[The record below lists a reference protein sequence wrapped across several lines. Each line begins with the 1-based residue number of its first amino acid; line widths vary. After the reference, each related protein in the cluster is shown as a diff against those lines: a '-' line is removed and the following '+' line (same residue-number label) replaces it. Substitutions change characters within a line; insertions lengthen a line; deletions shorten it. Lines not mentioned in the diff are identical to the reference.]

1 MSSNN
6 PHPNKGWSIAPAWR
20 IDRPHPPKQLGENKR
35 CHTAIIG
42 GGITGLAA
50 ALRLALTGKSVI
62 VLESSQL
69 GEGSTGW
76 CAGILSK
83 DTTVELSI
91 LESAFGYDKA
101 KFIAKELANLLTS
114 HQFLFGDECDWQS
127 GNSLC
132 LGAKPRHRNSFIEE
146 VETLNDFETPAM
158 FLDKSDVPEF
168 LSGFSSAFQMADEHA
183 VHPVKLLF
191 AFAKHIELS
200 GGEVLENS
208 PVNSWSYS
216 DKKFTINVGNHQ
228 VIADNLI
235 CSQGMK
241 SSNSKEL
248 EKFRRLLIPA
258 NGHIL
263 VTKPSNKHDL
273 SERCI
278 NFWDSLQLYHYGR
291 YLPDGR
297 ILVGGMEA
305 PGFIPNTSVSADN
318 SQIRKL
324 YKWAQEHHS
333 FELPSIEH
341 AWRASLIVPFDG
353 MPVLSAKQLASNNTL
368 ITAVT
373 DGIPS
378 ALMLGQAILELI
390 DHNQS
395 ELHSLFSHER
405 RLSLAAQLLSKVPPQ
420 SLAGKFVHRT
430 AFSALAL
437 WDALP

>member
-1 MSSNN
+1 MHTN
-6 PHPNKGWSIAPAWR
+6 PNKGWSIAPAWR
-20 IDRPHPPKQLGENKR
+20 IDRPFPPQQLNGNKR

-42 GGITGLAA
+42 GGIVGLAA
-50 ALRLALTGKSVI
+50 AFRLALSGKSVV
-62 VLESSQL
+62 VLDASQL

-91 LESAFGYDKA
+91 LEEAFGYDGA
-101 KFIAKELANLLTS
+101 KLLANQLVDLLKF
-114 HQFLFGDECDWQS
+114 HQGLLGNECDWQS

-132 LGAKPRHRNSFIEE
+132 LAAKSRHRKSFVEE
-146 VETLNDFETPAM
+146 VQTLNEFDSPAQ
-158 FLDKSDVPEF
+158 FLEKKQLPDEF
-168 LSGFSSAFQMADEHA
+168 SGFPCAFEMGNEHA

-191 AFAKHIELS
+191 ALAKQIRIS
-200 GGEVLENS
+200 GGSVCENS
-208 PVNSWSYS
+208 PVDSWQYS
-216 DKKFTINVGNHQ
+216 DGHFVLQTGSHQ

-235 CSQGMK
+235 CSQGINT
-241 SSNSKEL
+241 SNSKEL
-248 EKFRRLLIPA
+248 EHFRRLLIPA

-263 VTKPSNKHDL
+263 VTKPTPYNL
-273 SERCI
+273 SQRCI

-297 ILVGGMEA
+297 ILVGGMDA
-305 PGFIPNTSVSADN
+305 PGFIPNNALNAND

-324 YKWAQEHHS
+324 YSWAQAHHA
-333 FELPSIEH
+333 FELPPIEH
-341 AWRASLIVPFDG
+341 AWRASLTVPFDG
-353 MPVLSAKQLASNNTL
+353 MPVLAARQLAHNTL

-390 DHNQS
+390 DKQKS
-395 ELHSLFSHER
+395 ELHTLFTQKR
-405 RLSLAAQLLSKVPPQ
+405 RLSLAGQILSRVPTQ
-420 SLAGKFVHRT
+420 SFASKLVHHS
-430 AFSALAL
+430 AFAALAL